1 MIRRTVSVNPTM
13 PQDLRAPDRRVMRVI
28 LAGGVGS
35 AVEWFDFG
43 VYGYLAPV
51 LGARFFPATD
61 PVAAALSGFAVFCVG
76 YFMRP
81 VGGLLLGRLGDR
93 FGRRRMLMLSVLAMG
108 AASVLIGVLPT
119 YDDVG
124 VLAPVLLVL
133 LRSIQGIAV
142 GGEYTGAMAY
152 TSECAPPRHRGLVSS
167 MATIGVSLGLLAG
180 SGAVALLHT
189 LLTTA
194 QVQDWGWRL
203 PFLCSVGVGAV
214 GLVLR
219 ARMPESDAFNLRVG
233 ATHEPFLHVLRSR
246 WRVMLRVIAVVV
258 GANATFYA
266 GFVYMTDAFSD
277 ASPELAGRAQWVN
290 SVMLAGQALLM
301 ALGGWLS
308 DRWGRRRVSAVAT
321 LLLLAVAWPAWAQ
334 FTRGS
339 LEGLVTAQVLLS
351 IPLGLLFGIQGAMV
365 AELCPAQAR
374 CTVYGVSYGT
384 GIALF
389 AGTVPVLATWMVGA
403 MGWRDGPILYV
414 LATVVVSL
422 IMLATLRPADLRS
435 LDARA

>member
-13 PQDLRAPDRRVMRVI
+13 PQDLRAPDRSVMRVI

-51 LGARFFPATD
+51 LGARFFPAAD

-76 YFMRP
+76 YLMRP

-167 MATIGVSLGLLAG
+167 MATVGVTIGLLGG
-180 SGAVALLHT
+180 SGAVALLQWT
-189 LLTTA
+189 LPPEA
-194 QVQDWGWRL
+194 VAEWGWRL
-203 PFLCSVGVGAV
+203 PFLGSILVAAI
-214 GLVLR
+214 GLALR
-219 ARMPESDAFNLRVG
+219 AGMPESSSFRAG
-233 ATHEPFLHVLRSR
+233 SSPPPMAWQVLRSNAGR
-246 WRVMLRVIAVVV
+246 MLRVIAVIV
-258 GANATFYA
+258 GANAAFYA
-266 GFVYMTDAFSD
+266 GFVYMPDTLAQ
-277 ASPELAGRAQWVN
+277 AKPELAGRAQTVN
-290 SVMLAGQALLM
+290 SAMLAAQVVIVAAGGWISDRMGRRSASILFTVLAIAAVVPAWRLFQRETLEGLIAAQALL
-301 ALGGWLS
+301 
-308 DRWGRRRVSAVAT
+308 T
-321 LLLLAVAWPAWAQ
+321 L
-334 FTRGS
+334 
-339 LEGLVTAQVLLS
+339 
-351 IPLGLLFGIQGAMV
+351 PLGALFGMQGAMV
-365 AELCPAQAR
+365 AEMCPPTTR
-374 CTVYGVSYGT
+374 CTVYGISYGV
-384 GIALF
+384 GIAAF
-389 AGTVPVLATWMVGA
+389 AGTVPAVATWMVGR
-403 MGWRDGPILYV
+403 MGWIDGPLVYML
-414 LATVVVSL
+414 LALLVA
-422 IMLATLRPADLRS
+422 LATLCLMRPSHLAAMD
-435 LDARA
+435 DERA